1 MSVENDVYTIVLN
14 RNWEFTGETK
24 TVKDTMTQ
32 FLSYDNHSNWEA
44 IVIDYKEKIDSDTGE
59 VIGYDYED
67 YTIKTV
73 TRDEWFFQ
81 PVYKYSPFIRCA
93 QNKIMRIPTVLIA
106 KNYKE
111 MPKRLE
117 RVSKTAIWKRDNY
130 TCQITGKKLDK
141 HNGSIHHVIPKSL
154 GGKDTWENMVL
165 CDLKVNQKI
174 GNKMPDEAG
183 YKLIKTPKAPA
194 PGTFYVS
201 IKHEDWK
208 IFIKH

>member
-32 FLSYDNHSNWEA
+32 FLSYDNNSNWEA
-44 IVIDYKEKIDSDTGE
+44 IVIDYKEKINSETGE
-59 VIGYDYED
+59 VIGYDYND

-117 RVSKTAIWKRDNY
+117 RVSKAILRWQTCGGCNTGY
-130 TCQITGKKLDK
+130 T
-141 HNGSIHHVIPKSL
+141 
-154 GGKDTWENMVL
+154 W
-165 CDLKVNQKI
+165 
-174 GNKMPDEAG
+174 PD
-183 YKLIKTPKAPA
+183 
-194 PGTFYVS
+194 
-201 IKHEDWK
+201 
-208 IFIKH
+208 

>member
-32 FLSYDNHSNWEA
+32 FLSYDNNSNWEA
-44 IVIDYKEKIDSDTGE
+44 IVIDYKEKINSETGE
-59 VIGYDYED
+59 VIGYDYND

-106 KNYKE
+106 F
-111 MPKRLE
+111 
-117 RVSKTAIWKRDNY
+117 
-130 TCQITGKKLDK
+130 
-141 HNGSIHHVIPKSL
+141 
-154 GGKDTWENMVL
+154 
-165 CDLKVNQKI
+165 
-174 GNKMPDEAG
+174 
-183 YKLIKTPKAPA
+183 LIL
-194 PGTFYVS
+194 
-201 IKHEDWK
+201 
-208 IFIKH
+208 